1 MAPEFKRTEGSREK
15 MNVMEWNTT
24 LQLNGDGTYTERNV
38 SKINVKRKE
47 TKSICNFLKGLF
59 LTGKPPYN
67 N

>member
-47 TKSICNFLKGLF
+47 TK
-59 LTGKPPYN
+59 
-67 N
+67 